1 MKKTTVRLLMAAV
14 AIMIAISCTE
24 KPGTQEPEQ
33 QAGEAG
39 HWPSGVTPYG
49 ISINQNN
56 GDIIVTSN
64 GDYVTNGDLYV
75 YTNDQMVRITNLELG
90 ALPSHTVALDN
101 NRLLV
106 LNEGAWGNNDAAL
119 SFVDINEKTAITD
132 WFAINNGRGMG
143 DVAQD
148 IALVGNKAYVSV
160 TFSNSIECVD
170 INSGISTRI
179 ALDQQAAQN
188 PRYIATS
195 GQNLYVT
202 CYNPPSVVSIDTLQK
217 NVTATCLL
225 GKYHPEGICA
235 LNGKLY
241 IASSNISDENYNY
254 SYNNKVYVVDIATF
268 NLVDSITVGVNPA
281 LVKVLDANNIVV
293 NSWGDYGANPGG
305 TYIIDVTT
313 KNITQLDMALFNFD
327 IYQGNIYGYTSP
339 YAASKFYKI
348 NGATRESTEILQPKK
363 R

>member
-1 MKKTTVRLLMAAV
+1 MAAV

-132 WFAINNGRGMG
+132 WFAINNEQVADSQSFVPRERGGSVCFPVNAG
-143 DVAQD
+143 DRVKMTVANHA
-148 IALVGNKAYVSV
+148 I
-160 TFSNSIECVD
+160 
-170 INSGISTRI
+170 SGHRLIFV
-179 ALDQQAAQN
+179 
-188 PRYIATS
+188 P
-195 GQNLYVT
+195 
-202 CYNPPSVVSIDTLQK
+202 
-217 NVTATCLL
+217 
-225 GKYHPEGICA
+225 
-235 LNGKLY
+235 
-241 IASSNISDENYNY
+241 Y
-254 SYNNKVYVVDIATF
+254 S
-268 NLVDSITVGVNPA
+268 
-281 LVKVLDANNIVV
+281 
-293 NSWGDYGANPGG
+293 
-305 TYIIDVTT
+305 
-313 KNITQLDMALFNFD
+313 
-327 IYQGNIYGYTSP
+327 
-339 YAASKFYKI
+339 
-348 NGATRESTEILQPKK
+348 
-363 R
+363 